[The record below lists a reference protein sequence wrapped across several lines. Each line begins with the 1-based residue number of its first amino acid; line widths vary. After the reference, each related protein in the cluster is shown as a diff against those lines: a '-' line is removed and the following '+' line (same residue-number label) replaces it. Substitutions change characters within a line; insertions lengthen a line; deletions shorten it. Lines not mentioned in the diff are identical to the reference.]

1 LWIFYYDP
9 PLVKKI
15 KKRMGKNKIMDKR
28 RSALC
33 GFDLLILALSYS
45 VILFCSLNSS
55 LTLNGEPAL
64 QTFISRFFFL
74 AICIIGFR
82 ICFKIYNHI
91 WRYAGIKV
99 YLRLVV
105 SDFIAGLEILLIG
118 QLIPYLDLGF
128 GINLCVIS
136 LNCLASLSARMLYQ
150 SHYAHHN
157 AAQYTSTEQNHK
169 MNVAIVGA
177 GNIGATLAQE
187 LIRNPQSHYKPLCF
201 IDLDKNKI
209 GQRLNGLPVYP
220 EDEHIIQRIQ
230 GMPIHEVIIALPDL
244 DNDNRNH
251 LYNLYNQTGCKVKLY
266 DYPFGEHKDQGI
278 RNFIRDIKI
287 EDLLP
292 RNSIQLDNSISENYY
307 KGKIVLVTGGGGS
320 IGSELCRQIAKMQPK
335 KLIIFDIY
343 ENNAYD
349 VQQELLLKYASSLN
363 LKVLIGSVRDID
375 RLEQVFS
382 TERPQ
387 VVIHAAAHKHVPLME
402 QNPVE
407 AIKNNVFGTYN
418 TANMAEKYNVEKFVL
433 ISTDKAVNPTNIMG
447 ASKRLCEMII
457 QSRHDSKTQFVAV
470 RFGNVLGSNGSVI
483 PLFEKEIAQ
492 GGPVTITDKRII
504 RYFMTIPEAAQLV
517 LQAGAMAKKGEL
529 FVLDMGKPV
538 HIYDLAKNMIRLSGL
553 IPGQDIQIVEI
564 GLRPGE
570 KLYEELLIKSEEM
583 VKTENDRIFIE
594 RDKPLTRV
602 QVEEK
607 LCILKQAIQD
617 VSNEAVKEAFRKV
630 VPTFQDPDVVNA
642 AAQLQM
648 DLNAKENLSVSVGTQ
663 KLA

>member
-1 LWIFYYDP
+1 M
-9 PLVKKI
+9 KE
-15 KKRMGKNKIMDKR
+15 NKIMAKR
-28 RSALC
+28 RAVLC
-33 GFDLLILALSYS
+33 GFDLLILAVSYS
-45 VILFCSLNSS
+45 VILLCFMNSS
-55 LTLNGEPAL
+55 VILNGKFEL
-64 QTFISRFFFL
+64 QICISRFFFL

-91 WRYAGIKV
+91 WRYAGISI
-99 YLRLVV
+99 YLRLII
-105 SDFIAGLEILLIG
+105 SDFIAGLEILFIG
-118 QLIPYLDLGF
+118 QLIPYLDLGLRM
-128 GINLCVIS
+128 NLCVVS
-136 LNCLASLSARMLYQ
+136 LNCLISMSARMFYQ
-150 SHYAHHN
+150 SQYARHN
-157 AAQYTSTEQNHK
+157 AAQHTSAEQSHK
-169 MNVAIVGA
+169 MNIAIVGA

-201 IDLDKNKI
+201 IDLDKDKI
-209 GQRLNGLPVYP
+209 GQKLNGLPVYA
-220 EDEHIIQRIQ
+220 EDEHIVQWIQE
-230 GMPIHEVIIALPDL
+230 MPIHEVVIALPDL
-244 DNDNRNH
+244 DGDNRKR
-251 LYNLYNQTGCKVKLY
+251 LYDLYSQTGCKVKLY
-266 DYPFGEHKDQGI
+266 DYPFGERKEQGI

-287 EDLLP
+287 EDLLS
-292 RNSIQLDNSISENYY
+292 RESIQLDNSSSENYY
-307 KGKIVLVTGGGGS
+307 KGKVILVTGGGGS

-349 VQQELLLKYASSLN
+349 VQQELLLKYASSLK
-363 LKVLIGSVRDID
+363 LKVIIGSIRDID

-418 TANMAEKYNVEKFVL
+418 TVNMAEKYKVEKFVL

-457 QSRHDSKTQFVAV
+457 QSRYDSKTQFVAV

-594 RDKPLTRV
+594 RDKPLTRA

-607 LCILKQAIQD
+607 LCILNQAIQD
-617 VSNEAVKEAFRKV
+617 ASNKVVKEAFQKV
-630 VPTFQDPDVVNA
+630 VPTFQNPDIVNA
-642 AAQLQM
+642 AAEHQT
-648 DLNAKENLSVSVGTQ
+648 DSTTKESLPVSVETQ
-663 KLA
+663 KWA

>member
-1 LWIFYYDP
+1 M
-9 PLVKKI
+9 K
-15 KKRMGKNKIMDKR
+15 KNKIMDKR
-28 RSALC
+28 RVALC

-45 VILFCSLNSS
+45 IILFCSTSSS
-55 LTLNGEPAL
+55 LILNGKFEL
-64 QTFISRFFFL
+64 QVSIARFLFL
-74 AICIIGFR
+74 AVCIIGFR
-82 ICFKIYNHI
+82 ICFKIYSHI
-91 WRYAGIKV
+91 WRYAGISV
-99 YLRLVV
+99 YLRLII
-105 SDFIAGLEILLIG
+105 SDFIAGLEILLIS
-118 QLIPYLDLGF
+118 QLISYLNLGF
-128 GINLCVIS
+128 GINLCVVS
-136 LNCLASLSARMLYQ
+136 LNCLVSLSARMLYQ
-150 SHYAHHN
+150 SQYAHHN
-157 AAQYTSTEQNHK
+157 VAQHTSAEQSHK

-209 GQRLNGLPVYP
+209 GQKLNGLPVYP
-220 EDEHIIQRIQ
+220 EDEHIVQRIQ
-230 GMPIHEVIIALPDL
+230 EMPIHEVVIALPDL
-244 DNDNRNH
+244 DSDNRKH
-251 LYNLYNQTGCKVKLY
+251 LYDLYSQTGCKVKLY
-266 DYPFGEHKDQGI
+266 DYPFGEHKEQGI

-287 EDLLP
+287 EDLLS
-292 RNSIQLDNSISENYY
+292 RDSIQLDNSISENYY
-307 KGKIVLVTGGGGS
+307 KGKTVLVTGGGGS

-349 VQQELLLKYASSLN
+349 IQQELLLKYTSSLD
-363 LKVLIGSVRDID
+363 LKVVIGSVQDIN

-382 TERPQ
+382 AERPQ
-387 VVIHAAAHKHVPLME
+387 IVVHAAAHKHVPLME
-402 QNPVE
+402 QNSVE

-418 TANMAEKYNVEKFVL
+418 TVNVAEKYNVEKFVL

-517 LQAGAMAKKGEL
+517 LQAGVMAKKGEL

-553 IPGQDIQIVEI
+553 VPGQDIQIVEI

-583 VKTENDRIFIE
+583 VKTENDRILIE

-617 VSNEAVKEAFRKV
+617 ASNEVVKEAFRKV
-630 VPTFQDPDVVNA
+630 VPTFQNPDIVNA
-642 AAQLQM
+642 AAELQM
-648 DLNAKENLSVSVGTQ
+648 DSKAKENLPLPVSVGTQ